1 MVTWT
6 LHSYVHPVGLAPT
19 TQYCALGGTYYTHP
33 SSRPTH
39 GTRRP
44 YSSRP
49 APSRHGLARSTASA
63 HTVFGIF
70 GRVLRNPSATQRMEE
85 PTDVATLVSSLNA
98 DSESARKYA
107 VFKLKGLLRDPSFA
121 DAFIQY
127 EGLPALRRAVLDT
140 TGNTQAYALGS
151 LDALLELDMGWEC
164 CDREIVEKVY
174 IHTDMTSPLWRW
186 RCQ

>member
-1 MVTWT
+1 
-6 LHSYVHPVGLAPT
+6 
-19 TQYCALGGTYYTHP
+19 
-33 SSRPTH
+33 
-39 GTRRP
+39 
-44 YSSRP
+44 
-49 APSRHGLARSTASA
+49 
-63 HTVFGIF
+63 
-70 GRVLRNPSATQRMEE
+70 MEE

-174 IHTDMTSPLWRW
+174 IHTHMTSHLWRW